1 MRQGNSSEA
10 SVTRL
15 VRAGGRYLLLLA
27 FSVGAL
33 LLAPGAVR
41 LGPSEREISDTE
53 GNIRFWR
60 KLVDSVGPTEAAFLP
75 HHRHSMQSLW
85 LQDVRILN
93 AVEAE
98 RVKRQLA
105 VQDPYTRVDRIQS
118 ERERMVA
125 AMDSLDL
132 PEVVSHDALE
142 EEARRREH
150 ADFELK
156 SIRLGTTLGMLLL
169 LLAGLSAAWLLARR
183 GQALIPAVE
192 CKLLP
197 STRRQLLRGLS
208 RSALVAAAIVA
219 GGAVAWLLAN
229 LKWSPGRGLTA
240 SFAVLV
246 SCVLLVQSGLRL
258 RRCAGEP

>member
-10 SVTRL
+10 SVTML
-15 VRAGGRYLLLLA
+15 IRAGRRYFLLLA
-27 FSVGAL
+27 AAVGAL

-60 KLVDSVGPTEAAFLP
+60 KLAEAVGPTESAFLP
-75 HHRHSMQSLW
+75 HHRHSVHSLW
-85 LQDVRILN
+85 LQDVRILTE
-93 AVEAE
+93 VEAE

-105 VQDPYTRVDRIQS
+105 AQDTFTRVDRIQS
-118 ERERMVA
+118 ERERILA

-142 EEARRREH
+142 EEARGREH

-156 SIRLGTTLGMLLL
+156 SIRLGTTLGMLVLL
-169 LLAGLSAAWLLARR
+169 LTGLSAAWPLSRR

-192 CKLLP
+192 CKLPP

-208 RSALVAAAIVA
+208 RAALIGAATVA

-229 LKWSPGRGLTA
+229 LKWSPGRGLTM
-240 SFAVLV
+240 SLAVLV
-246 SCVLLVQSGLRL
+246 GSVLLAQSGLRL
-258 RRCAGEP
+258 RRGVDEP